1 MPTPPQSM
9 LGADRRGEGA
19 MLSASGAGVL
29 KLGLERGRLSTS
41 CAAGGPSVPAGV
53 LLVPT

>member
-29 KLGLERGRLSTS
+29 KLGLERGLLSTS
-41 CAAGGPSVPAGV
+41 CVPAGV